1 MKDFHHSHSLSV
13 AEELF
18 EYRYIE
24 KKKLRIC
31 IFITILVMIIEVI
44 GGFLTHSLA
53 LISDAGHMFT
63 HFFALII
70 SYAAIVCAGIKS
82 CHHRTFGFYRA
93 EILAALFNSLFI
105 FGVTFW
111 IIFEGV
117 KRLIRPEPVLSQEMF
132 LIAVLGLI
140 VNIITIR
147 ILKGSTQDLNIR
159 GAFIHMLADLLSSV
173 VIVIGA
179 IVIYFTGLNVIDP
192 LLSIGIA
199 IVILVWGFGLFK
211 DSVNILLEA
220 APKGINSEGV
230 SKVLLDEFPKI
241 EEIVDMRLW
250 TITSSMHFITL
261 HIRVKPQL
269 TRQEEKELIADIKH
283 LIKKHF
289 NIEYAPIEIL

>member
-63 HFFALII
+63 HFFALLI

-93 EILAALFNSLFI
+93 EILAALFNSLFL

-117 KRLIRPEPVLSQEMF
+117 KRLIKPQPVLSQEMF

-159 GAFIHMLADLLSSV
+159 GAFIHMLADLFSSV

-179 IVIYFTGLNVIDP
+179 IVIYFTGLNIIDS

-199 IVILVWGFGLFK
+199 VVAFNWGLSLFR
-211 DSVNILLEA
+211 DSINILLEA
-220 APKGINSEGV
+220 APKGVNSEDV
-230 SKVLLDEFPKI
+230 SRVLLDEFPKI
-241 EEIVDMRLW
+241 EEIVDIHLW
-250 TITSSMHFITL
+250 TITSSMHVITL
-261 HIRVKPQL
+261 HIRLKPQL
-269 TRQEEKELIADIKH
+269 TSKEEKELIANIKH
-283 LIKKHF
+283 LVNKNF
-289 NIEYAPIEIL
+289 GIEHATVEIL